1 VSSEYVKEGDSVTL
15 SCDSRGHP
23 DVTFSWLINEQ
34 IEKSQQKS
42 DLKLNNVKPE
52 DSGEYYCE
60 TKNKH
65 GTMKS
70 NMIIIDVKCEF
81 YVLMPTPINNLLKSL
96 VILQSKC
103 ISRAFR
109 WSKGCHSET
118 SGQC

>member
-1 VSSEYVKEGDSVTL
+1 VKEGDSVTL

-23 DVTFSWLINEQ
+23 DVSFSWLKNKQ

-65 GTMKS
+65 GTMNS
-70 NMIIIDVKCEF
+70 NIIIIDVKCEF
-81 YVLMPTPINNLLKSL
+81 YVLMPTPINNLIFNEPRY
-96 VILQSKC
+96 VHI
-103 ISRAFR
+103 REFR
-109 WSKGCHSET
+109 MFLNPSSFK
-118 SGQC
+118 